1 MNIIKNAKKD
11 SEKKDVN
18 DKRQGKVAERY
29 QNLSEEQKQKLHEHM
44 RNYYLLYKLFIC
56 LIRFF

>member
-1 MNIIKNAKKD
+1 MNIIKNTKKD

-29 QNLSEEQKQKLHEHM
+29 QNLSEEQKQKLLEHI

>member
-1 MNIIKNAKKD
+1 MNIIKNTKKD

-29 QNLSEEQKQKLHEHM
+29 QNLSEEQKQKLLEHM

>member
-1 MNIIKNAKKD
+1 MNIIKNTKKD

-18 DKRQGKVAERY
+18 DKRKGKVAERY
-29 QNLSEEQKQKLHEHM
+29 QNLSEEQKQKLLEHM

>member
-1 MNIIKNAKKD
+1 MNIIKNTTKE

-29 QNLSEEQKQKLHEHM
+29 QNLSEEQKQKLLEHM

>member
-1 MNIIKNAKKD
+1 MNIIKNTKKD

-18 DKRQGKVAERY
+18 DKRKGKVAERH
-29 QNLSEEQKQKLHEHM
+29 QNLSEEQKQKLLEHM